1 MKKTIILLTAI
12 IATIITTANS
22 VSAQDFNFAK
32 DEEGDLYVAGTI
44 SYDCSASTA
53 INRLTA
59 FMQGI
64 FHEDQLTL
72 DEVTG
77 ELRIEKAYANS
88 KYIYNPF
95 AGEFKDFVNF
105 DLVIVPDAE
114 AKELHYTFSNL
125 SLHSTA
131 KGFANYDRCEPLRV
145 VLKKY
150 VKSKERVE
158 DPSLDKRGRKDATNE
173 MEDLASSLSKAYE
186 ILQVLMNQA
195 QESIE

>member
-1 MKKTIILLTAI
+1 MKKSFILLTAV
-12 IATIITTANS
+12 IATILSTVNN

-32 DEEGDLYVAGTI
+32 DGEGDLYLAGTI
-44 SYDCSASTA
+44 SYDCSATTA
-53 INRLTA
+53 INRLNS
-59 FMQGI
+59 FMKGI
-64 FHEDQLTL
+64 FKEDQLNF
-72 DEVTG
+72 DESTG

-95 AGEFKDFVNF
+95 AGEFKDEIFF
-105 DLVIVPDAE
+105 DLVITPDAE

-131 KGFANYDRCEPLRV
+131 KGFANYDRREPLRV

-150 VKSKERVE
+150 AKAKERVE
-158 DPSLDKRGRKDATNE
+158 DPSLDKRSRKDATNE
-173 MEDLASSLSKAYE
+173 MEDLSSSLSKASE

-195 QESIE
+195 QENIE

>member
-1 MKKTIILLTAI
+1 MKKSFTLLTAVIAI
-12 IATIITTANS
+12 ILSTVNS

-32 DEEGDLYVAGTI
+32 DEEGDLYLAGTI
-44 SYDCSASTA
+44 SYDCSATTA
-53 INRLTA
+53 INRLTS
-59 FMQGI
+59 FMKGI
-64 FHEDQLTL
+64 FNKEQLTL
-72 DEVTG
+72 DEETG

-88 KYIYNPF
+88 KYVFNPF
-95 AGEFKDFVNF
+95 AGEFKDNVNF

-114 AKELHYTFSNL
+114 TKELHYTFSNL

-150 VKSKERVE
+150 TKAKERVE
-158 DPSLDKRGRKDATNE
+158 DPSLDKRSKKDATNE
-173 MEDLASSLSKAYE
+173 MEDLASSLSKASE
-186 ILQVLMNQA
+186 ILQVLMGQA